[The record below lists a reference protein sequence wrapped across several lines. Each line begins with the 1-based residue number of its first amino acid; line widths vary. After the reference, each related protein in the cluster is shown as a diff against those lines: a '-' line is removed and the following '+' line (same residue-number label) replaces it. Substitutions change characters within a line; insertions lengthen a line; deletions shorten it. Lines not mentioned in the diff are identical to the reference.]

1 MKEKSLKNT
10 PLSEEHITLGARM
23 TPFAGWNMPVN
34 YPNGIIAEHLHTR
47 QEAAIFDICHMGELR
62 VSGPETAK
70 ALDNIFPRRPS
81 KQKIGSCKYNFL
93 LTDSGTVV
101 DDLIIY
107 RIDENEFLI
116 VVNAGTKD
124 ADVARLQELLP
135 NSVELADESDKTA
148 KIDLQGPASAKVLED
163 LGIEKSS
170 LPGYYKWTY
179 AKVAG
184 IETLL
189 SRTGYTGE
197 LGFELYVD
205 VGNAA
210 ALWKELLTVNNVK
223 PAGLGAR
230 DTLRLEMG
238 YPLYGHELDTDT
250 TPAEAGF
257 GAMLEL
263 DDEHRFP
270 GTEVLRSQPPRKQ
283 LAGIL
288 LEGRRAARAGSAIY
302 ADGKKIGVI
311 TSGAYAP
318 SLGRAVAMAYLNG
331 DRLPD
336 AGTTLEIEAG
346 RATIPGVI
354 TAMPFIQNT
363 SLRKSL

>member
-1 MKEKSLKNT
+1 MKAKSLKNT
-10 PLSEEHITLGARM
+10 PLSEEHIALNARM

-34 YPNGIIAEHLHTR
+34 YPSGIIAEHLHTR
-47 QEAAIFDICHMGELR
+47 REAAIFDICHMGELR
-62 VSGPETAK
+62 VSGPDTAK

-124 ADVARLQELLP
+124 ADIARLRELLP
-135 NSVELADESDKTA
+135 DRVKLVDESDETA
-148 KIDLQGPASAKVLED
+148 KIDLQGPSSAQVLEK
-163 LGIEKSS
+163 LGVAKSS
-170 LPGYYKWTY
+170 LPGYYKWTR
-179 AKVAG
+179 ANVAG
-184 IETLL
+184 FETLL

-197 LGFELYVD
+197 LGFELYVGVD
-205 VGNAA
+205 NAA
-210 ALWKELLTVNNVK
+210 ALWKALLAIDNVE

-250 TPAEAGF
+250 TPVEAGF

-270 GTEVLRSQPPRKQ
+270 GSEVLRTRLPRKQ
-283 LAGIL
+283 LTGIL

-311 TSGAYAP
+311 TSGAYSP
-318 SLGRAVAMAYLNG
+318 SLGRAVAMAYL
-331 DRLPD
+331 DEERQPKI
-336 AGTTLEIEAG
+336 GTPLEIDAG

-354 TAMPFIQNT
+354 TATPFLENT
-363 SLRKSL
+363 SLRKTV

>member
-1 MKEKSLKNT
+1 MNEKHLEHS
-10 PLSEEHITLGARM
+10 PLSEEHAALGARM

-34 YPNGIIAEHLHTR
+34 YPGGIIAEHLHTR
-47 QEAAIFDICHMGELR
+47 REASIFDICHMGELR
-62 VSGPETAK
+62 ISGHGTAE
-70 ALDNIFPRRPS
+70 ALDGIFPRRPS
-81 KQKIGSCKYNFL
+81 RQSIGSCKYNFL
-93 LTDSGTVV
+93 LTDSGTVI

-107 RIDENEFLI
+107 RFDENEFLI
-116 VVNAGTKD
+116 VVNAGTKN
-124 ADVARLQELLP
+124 ADVAQLRKLLP
-135 NSVELADESDKTA
+135 NGTELVDESDKTA
-148 KIDLQGPASAKVLED
+148 KIDLQGPSSAKVLEKLD
-163 LGIEKSS
+163 VEKSS

-179 AKVAG
+179 AEIAG

-197 LGFELYVD
+197 LGFELYVGA
-205 VGNAA
+205 GNAPT
-210 ALWKELLTVNNVK
+210 LWNAILATNNVK

-250 TPAEAGF
+250 TPVEAGF

-270 GTEVLRSQPPRKQ
+270 GAEALRSRLPRKQ
-283 LAGIL
+283 LIGIL

-302 ADGKKIGVI
+302 ADGKKVGQI

-318 SLGRAVAMAYLNG
+318 SLGRAVAMAYL
-331 DRLPD
+331 DEERQPD
-336 AGTTLEIEAG
+336 VGTPLEIEAG
-346 RATIPGVI
+346 RATIPGII
-354 TAMPFIQNT
+354 TATPFVENT
-363 SLRKSL
+363 SLRNPV